1 MTLTLPKWYDLHAHL
16 RQGPPLSAYVS
27 AHLKMGCAGVLAMPN
42 TKPPITRVS
51 GPKTDEAWTIESYLE
66 DLRAAG
72 GSAFEDIIV
81 PLYLTRDTTP
91 RMIEEG
97 AASGLLRSC
106 KYYPPHGTTNADYGA
121 PMEEFIGG
129 DAFRAMEECGVVLNI
144 HGEEH
149 GLVGA
154 DYFDRN
160 RNAESTFYL
169 ETMPRLLEAHP
180 KLRIACEHLTT
191 KESAEFV
198 EAAPDHVIGTITPQ
212 HLLYTI
218 GDLIQGLK
226 FHLFCYPTVRF
237 EEDRD
242 TLRSRI
248 LNPDQRKFFAGTD
261 SAPHPEKTQETGCA
275 GGCFTAGYAPQLYA
289 MAFEQ
294 AGADLSEESGIR
306 AFTEF
311 LCENGRRFYGLPVP
325 SEQFT
330 LTKTRESVPPLETP
344 DGPVTPLPL
353 GLDLELTWKLSC

>member
-16 RQGPPLSAYVS
+16 RQGPALVAYVA

-42 TKPPITRVS
+42 TKPPVTRIS
-51 GPKTDEAWTIESYLE
+51 GPKTGEVWTIESYLT
-66 DLRAAG
+66 DLKAAG
-72 GSAFEDIIV
+72 GNAFEDIIV

-91 RMIEEG
+91 QMIEAG

-121 PMEEFIGG
+121 PMGEFIGG
-129 DAFRAMEECGVVLNI
+129 DAFRTMEECGVVLNI

-160 RNAESTFYL
+160 RNAESVFYL
-169 ETMPRLLEAHP
+169 ETMPRLLESHP

-191 KESAEFV
+191 KEAAEFV
-198 EAAPDHVIGTITPQ
+198 EAAPDHVVGTITPQ

-218 GDLIQGLK
+218 GDLIQSLK

-242 TLRSRI
+242 ALRSKI
-248 LNPDQRKFFAGTD
+248 LNPVQRKYFAGTD
-261 SAPHPEKTQETGCA
+261 SAPHPTKTQENSCA

-289 MAFEQ
+289 MAFEE
-294 AGADLSEESGIR
+294 AGIDLAEESGLR
-306 AFTEF
+306 AFTAF
-311 LCENGRRFYGLPVP
+311 LCENGPRFYDLPAP
-325 SEQFT
+325 SGHFA
-330 LTKTRESVPPLETP
+330 LTKSPESVFPLETL

-353 GLDLELTWKLSC
+353 GLDLALSWRLTC